1 LWGAS
6 RQTKQELRQSEE
18 PDPSDEI
25 SVNDEPEEIEFEEL
39 PEDFIAD
46 IEMEES
52 KD

>member
-1 LWGAS
+1 LWGVS

-18 PDPSDEI
+18 PNPSDE
-25 SVNDEPEEIEFEEL
+25 PKEIEFEEL
-39 PEDFIAD
+39 PEDLFAD